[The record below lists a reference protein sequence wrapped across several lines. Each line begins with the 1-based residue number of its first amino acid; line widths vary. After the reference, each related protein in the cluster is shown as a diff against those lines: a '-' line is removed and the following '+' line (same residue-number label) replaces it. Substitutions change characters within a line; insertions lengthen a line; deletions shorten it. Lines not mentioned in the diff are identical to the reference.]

1 MSGFLRIYKVKRI
14 VFVAIALISI
24 FSISCGE
31 AGPDGKFIWV
41 PEFMEV
47 GYGRMVDEGAQAEFA
62 FVDNPVL
69 VDYVNEVGNRVAEGS
84 QRPNLDYTFRILDD
98 PVVNAFSYPGGFVY
112 ITSGALRALEDE
124 AQLASLLGHEVAHVA
139 LYHGAEDA
147 QWDILL
153 LVLSGIRMGGEDDR
167 YA

>member
-1 MSGFLRIYKVKRI
+1 
-14 VFVAIALISI
+14 
-24 FSISCGE
+24 
-31 AGPDGKFIWV
+31 
-41 PEFMEV
+41 
-47 GYGRMVDEGAQAEFA
+47 
-62 FVDNPVL
+62 
-69 VDYVNEVGNRVAEGS
+69 VGNRVAEGS

-153 LVLSGIRMGGEDDR
+153 LVLSGYFDPDAVDAIEIGYDFATLGYSREDELSADYWGAN
-167 YA
+167 YAATAGYDPRGMIEFLEIVEGIEEREGLSIPVILSTHPDSGNRIA